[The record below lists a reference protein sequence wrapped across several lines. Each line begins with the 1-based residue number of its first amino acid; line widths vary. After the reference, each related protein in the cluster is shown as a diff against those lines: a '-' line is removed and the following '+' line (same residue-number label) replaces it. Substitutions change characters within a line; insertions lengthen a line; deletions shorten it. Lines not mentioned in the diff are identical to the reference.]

1 MRRASC
7 IGIMVVVTLAGIG
20 CENTEPTADDRAAV
34 EEVLHGY
41 LAALAASYSSLDV
54 EPLEQWAT
62 GSEIAAVHKTLRGL
76 VGTGD
81 RVDATLTG
89 LEIESLEI
97 FREVNATATLLEVW
111 DVARFDA
118 FNGREKGRNPSSVQN
133 TIIQLRLM
141 EGSWKVTARRV
152 LDDPAARSRWN
163 VATPVPQGE
172 EGSR

>member
-7 IGIMVVVTLAGIG
+7 IGIMVVVTLAGFG
-20 CENTEPTADDRAAV
+20 CENTNPSADDRTAV
-34 EEVLHGY
+34 ESVLHGY
-41 LAALAASYSSLDV
+41 LAALAESYSSLDV
-54 EPLEQWAT
+54 EPLQEWAT

-76 VGTGD
+76 VSTGD
-81 RVDATLTG
+81 RVEATLTG
-89 LEIESLEI
+89 LEIESMEI

-118 FNGREKGRNPSSVQN
+118 FNGREKGRNRSSVQN

-141 EGSWKVTARRV
+141 DGAWKVTARRV
-152 LDDPAARSRWN
+152 LDDPAAQSRWK
-163 VATPVPQGE
+163 VETPVPEGE